1 MQTKIEAFA
10 STIKKPP
17 PVTKSGLKEFL
28 LKLIADADL
37 VSMDIICSFHSYS
50 ILSNAPLSAILSDTY
65 V

>member
-37 VSMDIICSFHSYS
+37 VSMDIICNFHSYS
-50 ILSNAPLSAILSDTY
+50 IML
-65 V
+65 